1 MIKYFLL
8 IIIISSVYNCSNKPK
23 QETTKMNSDEDIK
36 SSIEFSKKI
45 IDFGTLSNDTNVQ
58 ALFFIKN
65 IGIANLIIEDVSPEC
80 SCTGYKLDND
90 TILPGNS
97 TKLLVHFSTKG
108 KGEGLQRKAIIIR
121 SNTEK
126 EFTTLFIKC
135 NIIQK
140 QILCN

>member
-1 MIKYFLL
+1 MIKYILL
-8 IIIISSVYNCSNKPK
+8 IIISSIYSCSNSSK
-23 QETTKMNSDEDIK
+23 QETSKKSSAEDIK

-45 IDFGTLSNDTNVQ
+45 IDFGTLSNDTIVQ
-58 ALFFIKN
+58 ALFYIKN

-80 SCTGYKLDND
+80 SCTGYKLDNN

-97 TKLLVHFSTKG
+97 TKLLVNFSTKG
-108 KGEGLQRKAIIIR
+108 KAEGLQRKAIIIR

-126 EFTTLFIKC
+126 EYNTLFIKC

-140 QILCN
+140 